1 MKKQLWDRLNT
12 LEQSILQLT
21 PTSSHLIDCALA
33 NVEKGNEDKVA
44 NVLIGLKEYIQYYE
58 SEVYNQVST
67 IWRETSEQ

>member
-12 LEQSILQLT
+12 LEQSVLQLA

-33 NVEKGNEDKVA
+33 NVEKGNQDKVA
-44 NVLIGLKEYIQYYE
+44 NVLIGLKEYLQYYE

-67 IWRETSEQ
+67 IWRETNKQ